1 MEGKPYVL
9 VLGAT
14 GFIGRN
20 LVEYLIENDL
30 AHVTAIDKVLPSL
43 SYLSPKEERLFE
55 KANFLQKNLVSP
67 VSIASIWSETNIK
80 FDYVINCAAETKYGH
95 NDEVYKERVH
105 HLSLSCAQEAAKQGV
120 KRFIEVSS
128 AQIYEPT
135 NKPKTENGKAD
146 PWTNLAKWK
155 LQVEEDLK
163 KIPGLSVV
171 IVRPAIV
178 YGPGDKLGIA
188 PRIICGAIYKHLG
201 KKMKF
206 LWSGDLKINTVHVHD
221 VARALF
227 HLCTHGEDGATYNLA
242 DKSNTDQELVNKHL
256 ANIFGIQ
263 TDFLGSVKSNLAKTL
278 GMDAVT
284 SQVNDKHIAPWS
296 KMTKEKGIEVTP
308 ISPYL
313 DKELLGN
320 NSLSID
326 GSAIEKT
333 GFTYSVPEF
342 TEAKLREWIDY
353 YTALKLFPEGYVQ

>member
-1 MEGKPYVL
+1 M
-9 VLGAT
+9 
-14 GFIGRN
+14 
-20 LVEYLIENDL
+20 
-30 AHVTAIDKVLPSL
+30 
-43 SYLSPKEERLFE
+43 
-55 KANFLQKNLVSP
+55 
-67 VSIASIWSETNIK
+67 
-80 FDYVINCAAETKYGH
+80 
-95 NDEVYKERVH
+95 
-105 HLSLSCAQEAAKQGV
+105 
-120 KRFIEVSS
+120 
-128 AQIYEPT
+128 
-135 NKPKTENGKAD
+135 
-146 PWTNLAKWK
+146 
-155 LQVEEDLK
+155 
-163 KIPGLSVV
+163 
-171 IVRPAIV
+171 
-178 YGPGDKLGIA
+178 
-188 PRIICGAIYKHLG
+188 
-201 KKMKF
+201 
-206 LWSGDLKINTVHVHD
+206 KINTVHVHD

-242 DKSNTDQELVNKHL
+242 DKSNTGTSPPTDNVTSSPPLFSHFFNLSDQELVNKHL